1 MAAVVYQKRSAFP
14 FVLALCALPLFS
26 YLSDTALADESLV
39 VLAKIFP
46 ADGQDA
52 QAEAWFR
59 KLIDYVRAKEP
70 DITYRLHRTDKPV
83 RTFMFYEV
91 YPSQA
96 AFEEHRKNVGAFS
109 PHFPD
114 EAGILSALARII
126 P

>member
-1 MAAVVYQKRSAFP
+1 
-14 FVLALCALPLFS
+14 
-26 YLSDTALADESLV
+26 V

-46 ADGQDA
+46 ADGQEA

-59 KLIDYVRAKEP
+59 KLIDYIRAKEP

-96 AFEEHRKNVGAFS
+96 AFEEHRKNVAAFRQEYGS
-109 PHFPD
+109 LPNETFAKPT
-114 EAGILSALARII
+114 EIERYSIMVK
-126 P
+126 